1 MADRK
6 RIIRKVDEDEDDEVT
21 LEAEDV
27 EDSADEDTEPEDDAD
42 TPPAPVK
49 KVAAPAARKVVVP
62 PPAAKTGKSVAKPV
76 TAPAKTIA
84 KPGAKPAAKPVAP
97 AKPGAKPAPVV
108 KKPVVHAPV
117 EEPEEDAAPA
127 TLTKVKKV
135 EDSQME
141 ILASTLLNTL
151 NNRQTLVITKL
162 DDGKFSIS
170 LADAKVMA
178 TTSGK
183 LRGKEYWDEV
193 LHPDYVAWQT
203 EWKAMTQ
210 AEKAALCKKAKVTWE
225 HQEDPRVDAIKMA
238 DAYCRAMGIS
248 KYKDE
253 YKERKVREAIS
264 A

>member
-1 MADRK
+1 MADRT
-6 RIIRKVDEDEDDEVT
+6 RIVRKVDEEDDDDMETVAEDEV
-21 LEAEDV
+21 EAET
-27 EDSADEDTEPEDDAD
+27 EDDTEEEPEEA
-42 TPPAPVK
+42 PAPK
-49 KVAAPAARKVVVP
+49 KVVATTRKVVVP
-62 PPAAKTGKSVAKPV
+62 PPAV
-76 TAPAKTIA
+76 
-84 KPGAKPAAKPVAP
+84 KPGAKPAAKPVVAAAKKVAVP
-97 AKPGAKPAPVV
+97 ARKPARP
-108 KKPVVHAPV
+108 AL
-117 EEPEEDAAPA
+117 EEEVEEDAVPT
-127 TLTKVKKV
+127 TLTKVKKI
-135 EDSQME
+135 EESQME

-162 DDGKFSIS
+162 DDGKFTIA

-183 LRGKEYWDEV
+183 MRGKEYWDEV

-225 HQEDPRVDAIKMA
+225 HQTDPRVDAIKMA

-248 KYKDE
+248 KYKAE
-253 YKERKVREAIS
+253 YKERKAREAIS